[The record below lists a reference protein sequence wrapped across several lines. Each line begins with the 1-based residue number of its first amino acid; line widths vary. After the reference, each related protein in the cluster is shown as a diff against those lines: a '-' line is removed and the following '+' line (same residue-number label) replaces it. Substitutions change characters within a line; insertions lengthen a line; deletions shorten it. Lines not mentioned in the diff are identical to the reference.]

1 MSILLRDNIR
11 THKDRLRQTRRKRFM
26 QLLLL
31 VIIGAAIAAG
41 WYFRPQL
48 MALIERWQG

>member
-26 QLLLL
+26 QLLLMF
-31 VIIGAAIAAG
+31 IIGAAIVVSIN
-41 WYFRPQL
+41 FRPQI